1 MGEENENAVP
11 VATPEAAEMYV
22 QAPAPAENNEDNIQI
37 VDIDIYI
44 NTIHYEGKVK
54 LNTENGDVDLSGI
67 LEDES
72 KRAYYNGTSICR
84 VKDILRGTAI
94 HNAGLDEKFNIEKCD
109 KTGFYAAR
117 DFLVWVNDDEIYM
130 FDDLTV
136 YWEGDYYDADDCSMH
151 RYRDRAGDIM
161 SQTAPDW
168 WWENRYFC
176 NCCDCYI
183 EDDDDY
189 WGDDECRWCH
199 EENHQN
205 IIEGYSESHDHRP
218 IYFGEYKGEFAGFGF
233 ELEVD
238 CDYDNEANNEDT
250 AANLCS
256 ACGLQED
263 EMRYAH
269 DGSLNHGF
277 ECISQPHTVKDFWS
291 KRDKWRKMLSYL
303 AENGYKSHDAGTCG
317 LHIHVSRAMFGKTE
331 DEQDNAIAKVY
342 SFFDD
347 NWDDI
352 TKISRRNNFEYCDKN
367 SQGSYIRETRK
378 DKFDGWRKY
387 TKNKSGSHYVA
398 LNNGNTHTFE
408 YRLGR
413 GTLNAWSF
421 FAWID
426 FILTI
431 TKNAKRI
438 SIGKVVSNDKVS
450 WLGGITESTAKY
462 IYKRG
467 AFRQTVLA
475 LYPNI
480 EWETDLTDSSN
491 N

>member
-11 VATPEAAEMYV
+11 VTTPEAAEMHV
-22 QAPAPAENNEDNIQI
+22 QGTPAENNEDNIQI
-37 VDIDIYI
+37 VDIDINI
-44 NTIHYEGKVK
+44 NTIHYVGQVK
-54 LNTENGDVDLSGI
+54 LNTENGEVDLGDM
-67 LEDES
+67 LEDND
-72 KRAYYNGTSICR
+72 KRAYYYGTSICR
-84 VKDILRGTAI
+84 VREILRGTAI
-94 HNAGLDEKFNIEKCD
+94 HNAGLDEKFDIEQCG
-109 KTGFYAAR
+109 KTGFYVSR
-117 DFLVWVNDDEIYM
+117 SLLVWVNDDDRYI
-130 FDDLTV
+130 FDDLSV
-136 YWEGDYYDADDCSMH
+136 YWEGNYYDADSCSTH
-151 RYRDRAGDIM
+151 RYRDSDGDIM

-168 WWENRYFC
+168 WWEDRHFC
-176 NCCDCYI
+176 DCCDCYI
-183 EDDDDY
+183 EYDSDY

-199 EENHQN
+199 EENQPD
-205 IIEGYSESHDHRP
+205 IIEGYSESHDHTP

-238 CDYDNEANNEDT
+238 CDYDNEDNNEDT
-250 AANLCS
+250 AAGLCS
-256 ACGLQED
+256 ACGLKED

-269 DGSLNHGF
+269 DGSLDHGF

-291 KRDKWRKMLSYL
+291 KRDSWRKMLSYL

-317 LHIHVSRAMFGKTE
+317 LHIHVSRAMFGKTT

-352 TKISRRNNFEYCDKN
+352 AKISRRNNFEYCDKN